1 MFVFKKEKKKPMGD
15 SSLAYKYS
23 ITSCII
29 TGFYN
34 FYNAF
39 CLFSFG

>member
-1 MFVFKKEKKKPMGD
+1 MGD
-15 SSLAYKYS
+15 SSLLAYKYS